1 MWATQITTQ
10 MSNVQI
16 TKQYENATT
25 DKWNVSLI
33 FRWLKVICS
42 LPPPGDFK
50 SSENQATKKWKGVLT
65 LPPWKHKLVNM
76 RWLSLLFPWHAQ
88 AGVEGEGFKWLVH
101 LYLGQQFCSGTN

>member
-33 FRWLKVICS
+33 FRWLKVITPS
-42 LPPPGDFK
+42 PGRLQVIWK
-50 SSENQATKKWKGVLT
+50 SGYKEVKGSAHPAPVETQAGEYEVIILA
-65 LPPWKHKLVNM
+65 
-76 RWLSLLFPWHAQ
+76 SPWHAQ